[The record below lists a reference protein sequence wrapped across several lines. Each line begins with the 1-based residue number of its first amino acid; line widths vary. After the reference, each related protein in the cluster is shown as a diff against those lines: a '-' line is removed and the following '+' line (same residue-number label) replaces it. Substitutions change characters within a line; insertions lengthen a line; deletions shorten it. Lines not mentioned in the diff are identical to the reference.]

1 MMKKIFL
8 ILTTLLI
15 VSCSGNSVYFDLH
28 KKNMISCDNL
38 LISKVKV
45 EGLDDNFDYYVFS
58 LKSNNNIGVKL
69 FSLTKISDAFS
80 ISTTSGKI
88 INNSEFKLKPSS
100 RYKISNI
107 SNGDAT
113 QFSITIITNENGN
126 IVKASNLDCN

>member
-1 MMKKIFL
+1 MKKIFI

-28 KKNMISCDNL
+28 KKNIISCNNL

-45 EGLDDNFDYYVFS
+45 EGFDDNFDYYVFS
-58 LKSNNNIGVKL
+58 LKNNNDIGVKL
-69 FSLTKISDAFS
+69 FSLTKISNVFS
-80 ISTTSGKI
+80 ISTASGKI

-100 RYKISNI
+100 KYKISNI
-107 SNGDAT
+107 SSGDAT
-113 QFSITIITNENGN
+113 EFSITIITNENGD

>member
-69 FSLTKISDAFS
+69 FNLTKISDAFS

>member
-1 MMKKIFL
+1 MKKIFL

-69 FSLTKISDAFS
+69 FNLTKISDAFS

-100 RYKISNI
+100 SYKISNI